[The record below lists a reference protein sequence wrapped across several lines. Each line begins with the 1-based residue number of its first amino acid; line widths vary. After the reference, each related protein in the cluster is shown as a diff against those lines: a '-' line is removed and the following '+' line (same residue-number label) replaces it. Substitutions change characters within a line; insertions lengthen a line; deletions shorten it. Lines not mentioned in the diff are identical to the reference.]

1 VVAPHAL
8 QRAANG
14 LVVALVDQVA
24 AFGWW
29 AEAVKEDPSSEQA
42 LDELHKFS
50 GIQFDPE
57 VVVAFD
63 RLVAQKP
70 EWLKPNIP
78 KHLVEKYIP
87 KLGEAEATASPA

>member
-1 VVAPHAL
+1 LTPLAL
-8 QRAANG
+8 
-14 LVVALVDQVA
+14 
-24 AFGWW
+24 
-29 AEAVKEDPSSEQA
+29 KQA

-57 VVVAFD
+57 VVAAFD

-78 KHLVEKYIP
+78 QHLVERYIP
-87 KLGEAEATASPA
+87 KLGEQEAKPTPA